1 MGRPRSFNEEAV
13 LDAAAEVFVKGGY
26 EGTSIDDLVKALNL
40 HRGSLYKAFGSKHG
54 LFLAVLRRYVDTHL
68 ANMTQ
73 AALSPRR
80 TVDGAGDLTDLSDLD
95 LLLIAALERGHRDA
109 EVAAFVRQGLAIIE
123 NSSDEPANPRRSTD
137 PEPRPGRAL
146 DLLGARLFERLH
158 KGPEG
163 PNTNQLTTQET

>member
-13 LDAAAEVFVKGGY
+13 LDAAAEAFVKGGY

-80 TVDGAGDLTDLSDLD
+80 TVDGAGDLSDLD

-109 EVAAFVRQGLAIIE
+109 EVAAFVRQGLAMIE